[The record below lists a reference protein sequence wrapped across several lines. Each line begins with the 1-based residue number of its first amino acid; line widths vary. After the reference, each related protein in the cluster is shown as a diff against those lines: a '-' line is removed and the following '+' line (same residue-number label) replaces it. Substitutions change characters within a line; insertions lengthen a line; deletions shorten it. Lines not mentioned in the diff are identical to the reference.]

1 MYIGYARVSTD
12 DQNLAMQEDALKEAG
27 CEKIFKDKISGAKS
41 SRPGLQEALSF
52 LRDGE
57 DVLVVWR
64 LDRLGRS
71 LKDLIELVN
80 QLEQRKI
87 GFKSLQDP
95 VDTTSPGGMLVFHI
109 FGALAEFER
118 NLIRE
123 RTKAGLAAARARGKK
138 GGRRRALNEEQ
149 VQRLYQ
155 LYDDTDTDGQKKY
168 TIREICEM
176 MGISRSTLYS
186 YLGTRNVPS

>member
-1 MYIGYARVSTD
+1 MHIGYARVSTD
-12 DQNLAMQEDALKEAG
+12 DQNLLLQEDALKEAG
-27 CEKIFKDKISGAKS
+27 CEKIFYDKVSGAKLEQ
-41 SRPGLQEALSF
+41 PGLQEALSF
-52 LRDGE
+52 LRNGE

-80 QLEQRKI
+80 QLEERKI

-138 GGRRRALNEEQ
+138 GGRRRALNAEQ
-149 VQRLYQ
+149 TQRLYE
-155 LYDDTDTDGQKKY
+155 LYDDINADGNRKY
-168 TIREICEM
+168 TIKEICEM

-186 YLGTRNVPS
+186 YLAERNESD

>member
-1 MYIGYARVSTD
+1 
-12 DQNLAMQEDALKEAG
+12 
-27 CEKIFKDKISGAKS
+27 
-41 SRPGLQEALSF
+41 
-52 LRDGE
+52 
-57 DVLVVWR
+57 
-64 LDRLGRS
+64 
-71 LKDLIELVN
+71 LIELVN
-80 QLEQRKI
+80 QLEERKI

-138 GGRRRALNEEQ
+138 GGRRRVLNEEQ

-155 LYDDTDTDGQKKY
+155 LYDDTNPNGHKKY
-168 TIREICEM
+168 TIKEICEM

-186 YLGTRNVPS
+186 YLGVRNEPH

>member
-12 DQNLAMQEDALKEAG
+12 DQNLALQEDALKEAG
-27 CEKIFKDKISGAKS
+27 CEKIFYDKVSGAKS
-41 SRPGLQEALSF
+41 DRPGLQEALDY
-52 LRDGE
+52 LRNGE
-57 DVLVVWR
+57 DILVVWR

-80 QLEQRKI
+80 QLEERRI

-123 RTKAGLAAARARGKK
+123 RTKAGLKATRARGKK

-149 VQRLYQ
+149 KQRLYQ
-155 LYDDTDTDGQKKY
+155 LYDDSSLDGGKKY
-168 TIREICEM
+168 TVKEICEM

-186 YLGTRNVPS
+186 YLGERNEPV